1 MDYRWFL
8 KGATFESHAYAKD
21 FFSPEECKKI
31 IAYGKN
37 EKYSTE
43 DIASVGGAPGSSK
56 YKKAEDLSYRR
67 SKISWMR
74 SDQEETRWMFERITE
89 GIEEINSRFFNYD
102 LDHIENIQFTE
113 YDASYEGFYGKHID
127 IGHRSSCMRKLSFT
141 IQLSNPSD
149 YSGGDLCIYCSSDAS
164 IMSKEQG
171 TMTMFP
177 SFAVHEVEP
186 VTRGTRYALVGWVC
200 GPPFR

>member
-8 KGATFESHAYAKD
+8 NGATFESHVYAKD
-21 FFSPEECKKI
+21 FFTPEECKQI

-37 EKYSTE
+37 EKYSTK

-67 SKISWMR
+67 SKISWLR
-74 SDQEETRWMFERITE
+74 SDYEETRWIFERITS
-89 GIEEINSRFFNYD
+89 GIVDINSQFFNFD

-113 YDASYEGFYGKHID
+113 YEDTYKGFYGKHID
-127 IGHRSSCMRKLSFT
+127 IAYKSSNMRKLSFT
-141 IQLSNPSD
+141 IQLSDPSEYD
-149 YSGGDLCIYCSSDAS
+149 GGDLCLYFSDDARVMAKDRG
-164 IMSKEQG
+164 IL
-171 TMTMFP
+171 TVFP